1 MNMLPIQEAIQT
13 AIADNLPL
21 QLIGGNSKQFY
32 GREITGQPLQL
43 AEYRGILSYE
53 PSELVVTARAG
64 TPLSEIIGTLAAK
77 NQCLAFEPP
86 LFSETT
92 TLGGTIA
99 CGFSGPARPY
109 SGAARD
115 FVLGVKCLNGKGEE
129 LNFGGQVMKN
139 VAGYDVSR
147 LMVGALGTLGILLEI
162 SCKVLPLPCETET
175 IRLPVA
181 SESEALA
188 TILKY
193 TQANFP
199 LTASCFE
206 GEAVYLRFAGANLTA
221 VRHELAAETYLDRQ
235 SGQQFWQQ
243 LRDQQLAFFQ
253 TNQPIWRLSVPAPTP
268 ALGLAGETLIEWGGA
283 LRWLRS
289 GLSAHEIRQAVTAV
303 GGHAILFK
311 GGERHGEIFQPLP
324 PNLEVLHQRLK
335 SQFDPHNILNRNKM
349 YATW

>member
-1 MNMLPIQEAIQT
+1 MNISSFQQAIQT
-13 AIADNLPL
+13 AIADHTPL
-21 QLIGGNSKQFY
+21 QLIGGNSKKFY
-32 GREITGQPLQL
+32 GREITGLPLHL

-53 PSELVVTARAG
+53 PSELMITARAG
-64 TPLSEIIGTLAAK
+64 TPLQEIIATLANK

-92 TLGGTIA
+92 TLGGIIA

-115 FVLGVKCLNGKGEE
+115 FVLGVKCLNGKGEM

-147 LMVGALGTLGILLEI
+147 LMVGALGTLGVLLEI

-175 IRLPVA
+175 IRLPIT

-188 TILKY
+188 IILKY
-193 TQANFP
+193 THANLP
-199 LTASCFE
+199 ITASCFE
-206 GEAVYLRFAGANLTA
+206 GEGVYLRLAGANLSA
-221 VRHELAAETYLDRQ
+221 VRKEITSDVYLEPQ
-235 SGQQFWQQ
+235 PGQQFWQQ
-243 LRDQQLAFFQ
+243 LRDQQLDFFQ
-253 TNQPIWRLSVPAPTP
+253 TNQAIWRLSVPATTP
-268 ALGLAGETLIEWGGA
+268 PLKLAGKTLIEWGGA

-289 GLSAHEIRQAVTAV
+289 ELSAQEIREVVTAV
-303 GGHAILFK
+303 GGHAILFR
-311 GGERHGEIFQPLP
+311 GGNRQGEIFHPLP
-324 PNLEVLHQRLK
+324 LNLETLHQRLK
-335 SQFDPHNILNRNKM
+335 AQFDPHNILNRNKM